1 MINKIVNNLLVQ
13 LVAYLNCIF
22 NIFISFILNLLS
34 LHFIDFIYLITADK
48 KVKKKAP
55 IVWGFLHTLL
65 ILYSADFSSAAG
77 ASVGAVSAA
86 GASVG
91 AVSAAGAAPSGIS
104 SNSLSLGRT
113 LSLSL
118 IRADLPDRSRR

>member
-1 MINKIVNNLLVQ
+1 M
-13 LVAYLNCIF
+13 VAYLNCIF

-86 GASVG
+86 GA
-91 AVSAAGAAPSGIS
+91 APSGIS